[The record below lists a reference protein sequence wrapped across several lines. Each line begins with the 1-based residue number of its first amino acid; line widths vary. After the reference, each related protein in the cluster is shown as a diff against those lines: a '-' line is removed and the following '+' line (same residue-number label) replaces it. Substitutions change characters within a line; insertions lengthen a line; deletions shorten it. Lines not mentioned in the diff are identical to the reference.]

1 MTINLNNSATDKIPP
16 SDKICPLVQW
26 ILMSTAFII
35 FALFEYFLILIVLRF
50 WDKVGSNIQIFKY
63 SNIQIFKY
71 SNIQMFKYPNI
82 QIIIPKYQS
91 IESNNANSWMHW
103 YHNFKTLY
111 LKHILKTL
119 EELKTRKITKE
130 SHVILTF
137 EAHQSSWINI

>member
-63 SNIQIFKY
+63 SNIQRGPDGFCRWGARERLRVRAVK
-71 SNIQMFKYPNI
+71 
-82 QIIIPKYQS
+82 
-91 IESNNANSWMHW
+91 
-103 YHNFKTLY
+103 
-111 LKHILKTL
+111 
-119 EELKTRKITKE
+119 RKR
-130 SHVILTF
+130 
-137 EAHQSSWINI
+137 